1 MSPEEQDV
9 YDVLAGVLAELGGI
23 AVEQEP
29 IADDLRDVLLL
40 YFQDH
45 LDCPEGGPRDE
56 DGCSEWA
63 VSKAES
69 AIELIRAM
77 VLRDVRERL
86 KPGRRLLGGCD
97 DQS

>member
-23 AVEQEP
+23 AVEEEP
-29 IADDLRDVLLL
+29 IADDLRDVLVK
-40 YFQDH
+40 YFDN
-45 LDCPEGGPRDE
+45 LMDCTGDDSFRNQ
-56 DGCSEWA
+56 WA

-86 KPGRRLLGGCD
+86 KPERRLL
-97 DQS
+97 